1 VGPRAQEG
9 DNDTLQVE
17 ASHDQVA
24 TEDEATNVAAND
36 RADDAQDDVSR
47 TP

>member
-1 VGPRAQEG
+1 VGPRAPEG

-24 TEDEATNVAAND
+24 TEDEATNVAA
-36 RADDAQDDVSR
+36 DDAQDDVSR